1 MLSVVTDEA
10 ARSELTMSLDELC
23 REGARRMLAAALEVE
38 VDAYIACFAKQV
50 DEHGHRLV
58 RRNGHAPARQLAT
71 GAGQVE
77 VARPRVDD
85 RRVDPATG
93 QRAQFHSQILP
104 RWCRRSPKV
113 AAVLPLLYLHGLS
126 SQDFVPALTELF
138 GSAAGLSASVI
149 TRLCEQWQ
157 AQHQA
162 FAQRDL
168 TGVDYVYCWA
178 DGVHFNI
185 RLGEQGRLC
194 CLVIVG
200 VRADGT
206 KELVAV
212 ADGTREST
220 DDWAEL
226 LRGLRRRGMR
236 APVVMVGDGALGLW
250 RALRE
255 VFPQTREQK
264 CWIHKV
270 RNILNA
276 LPKSV
281 HAGARKALNEIILA
295 EDRTHAERAIEA
307 FATDYGVKWPKAVA
321 KVTDDQDALLTFFD
335 FPAEHWLH
343 LRTTNPIESSFSPVR
358 ARTRVT
364 KGPGTRDTGLA
375 MVFKL
380 LQAAES
386 HWRAVNG
393 PHLVA
398 LVRAGAR
405 FEAGKLIE
413 RPDHTPDKEAG
424 EGIDKV
430 AA

>member
-1 MLSVVTDEA
+1 MLSVIADEA
-10 ARSELTMSLDELC
+10 ARSEVAMSLDELA
-23 REGARRMLAAALEVE
+23 REGARRMLAVALEAE
-38 VDAYIACFAKQV
+38 VDAYIACFAELT
-50 DEHGHRLV
+50 DERGHRLV

-77 VARPRVDD
+77 VTRPRVDD

-93 QRAQFHSQILP
+93 QRRQFQSVILP
-104 RWCRRSPKV
+104 RWVRRSPKV

-126 SQDFVPALTELF
+126 SSDFVPALEELL
-138 GSAAGLSASVI
+138 GSAAGLSASVV

-157 AQHQA
+157 AEREA
-162 FAQRDL
+162 FQQRDL
-168 TGVDYVYCWA
+168 SEVDYVYCWA
-178 DGVHFNI
+178 DGVHFSI

-200 VRADGT
+200 VRADGH

-226 LRGLRRRGMR
+226 LRDLRRRGMG

-255 VFPQTREQK
+255 VFPATREQK
-264 CWIHKV
+264 CWVHKV
-270 RNILNA
+270 RNVLNA

-281 HAGARKALNEIILA
+281 HGGARRALNEIIMA
-295 EDRTHAERAIEA
+295 EDLEHARAAIEA
-307 FATDYGVKWPKAVA
+307 FAADYGVKWPKAVA
-321 KVTDDQDALLTFFD
+321 KVTDDQDALLTFFEY
-335 FPAEHWLH
+335 PAEHWQH

-380 LQAAES
+380 LQAAEG

-405 FEAGKLIE
+405 FDKGKLIE
-413 RPDHTPDKEAG
+413 RPDQTPDKEAG
-424 EGIDKV
+424 EDVTKV